1 MTWCDKQ
8 YPKEADEHQKNIDQ
22 PYGVEMITMITQW
35 IRPPSVDRS
44 AIWFFS
50 CPGQLNN
57 DIVCP
62 LGPTNNH
69 IRGSIK
75 E

>member
-44 AIWFFS
+44 AIW
-50 CPGQLNN
+50 
-57 DIVCP
+57 IVFLITCF
-62 LGPTNNH
+62 
-69 IRGSIK
+69 RRFCAQYR
-75 E
+75 